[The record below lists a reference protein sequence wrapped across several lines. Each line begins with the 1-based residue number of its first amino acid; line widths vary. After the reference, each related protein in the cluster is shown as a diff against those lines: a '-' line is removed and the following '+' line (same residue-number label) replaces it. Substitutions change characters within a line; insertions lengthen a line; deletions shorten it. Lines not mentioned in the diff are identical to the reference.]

1 VTEQFDPSTPS
12 KEGSRAP
19 LSPQQLVETLLVRNA
34 QLEGALRSRVV
45 IEQAK
50 GVLAERFRLPLDEA
64 FALLRQA
71 ARSQRIRIHAL
82 AAAVVSSE
90 TSPPQIE
97 RLYQNTFANRF
108 EQGVAQASQRAA
120 DPVLVPERRGG
131 RRRASA

>member
-1 VTEQFDPSTPS
+1 MTEQFDSSKPS

-19 LSPQQLVETLLVRNA
+19 VSPQQLVETLLVRNA

-50 GVLAERFRLPLDEA
+50 GVLAERFRLLLDEA

-97 RLYQNTFANRF
+97 HLYQNTFANRF
-108 EQGVAQASQRAA
+108 EQGVAQASQHAA
-120 DPVLVPERRGG
+120 DPVHVPERRGG

>member
-1 VTEQFDPSTPS
+1 MTEQFDSSKPS

-19 LSPQQLVETLLVRNA
+19 VSPQQLVETLLVRNA

-50 GVLAERFRLPLDEA
+50 GVLAERFRLSLDEA

-97 RLYQNTFANRF
+97 HLYQNTFANRF
-108 EQGVAQASQRAA
+108 EQGVAQASQHAA
-120 DPVLVPERRGG
+120 DPVHVPERRGG

>member
-1 VTEQFDPSTPS
+1 VTEQFDPSKPS

-19 LSPQQLVETLLVRNA
+19 VSPRQLVETLLVRNA

-50 GVLAERFRLPLDEA
+50 GVLAERFRLSLDEA

-97 RLYQNTFANRF
+97 HLYQNTFANRF
-108 EQGVAQASQRAA
+108 EQGVAQASQHAA
-120 DPVLVPERRGG
+120 DPVHVPERRGG

>member
-1 VTEQFDPSTPS
+1 VTEQFDSSKPS

-19 LSPQQLVETLLVRNA
+19 VSPQQLVETLLVRNA

-50 GVLAERFRLPLDEA
+50 GVLAERFRLSLDEA

-97 RLYQNTFANRF
+97 HLYQNTFANRF
-108 EQGVAQASQRAA
+108 EQGVAQASQHAA
-120 DPVLVPERRGG
+120 DPVHVPERRGG